1 MAVAATQARRQLTV
15 RGVLAHKHYLIVSY
29 YPLQER
35 LCHLCRDSH
44 PAWKGII
51 CNQCSAFFCF
61 RGLHRHFDIDLI
73 SFLRNGDSW
82 HCPKC
87 ECICNCRCCHFHQ
100 PYQSKDKPVRARIK
114 PVDTRGRIFGF
125 VDNVFDQKRGK
136 RASLAVTS
144 ASPNQDLSHRGVKR
158 SRAHKNVGEP
168 EGSGQHRDAFA
179 VLSAEPRGTR
189 SLDTSNAFPVTMATH
204 SQNDIGQTPSRAFD
218 PLGPFRR
225 ENQSQTESP
234 LSEIRRSSRSSET
247 HPGRYPHLPPPTSF
261 TSVLETPM
269 SSGPAERADPKGDA
283 TEEESIHDL
292 ESKLEALRGY
302 ANDILELSLVESHA
316 KILDRVSQLETEIEK
331 RKRRKTELLLSKLD
345 RDFPD
350 LADLAREE
358 ARRRGV

>member
-1 MAVAATQARRQLTV
+1 MEARRQLTV
-15 RGVLAHKHYLIVSY
+15 CGVLVQKHYLIVAY
-29 YPLQER
+29 YSVQER

-44 PAWKGII
+44 PAWKGIT
-51 CNQCSAFFCF
+51 CKQCSAFFCF
-61 RGLHRHFDIDLI
+61 RGLHRHFDVVLI

-100 PYQSKDKPVRARIK
+100 PYQSRDKPAQARIK
-114 PVDTRGRIFGF
+114 PIDTRGRILGF

-144 ASPNQDLSHRGVKR
+144 ASPNQGLSPRGVKR
-158 SRAHKNVGEP
+158 SRPHTNEGEP
-168 EGSGQHRDAFA
+168 GSSWQHRDSFA
-179 VLSAEPRGTR
+179 VVSAGSHGTR
-189 SLDTSNAFPVTMATH
+189 SLDTSNVSPVTMATP
-204 SQNDIGQTPSRAFD
+204 SRNDIGQTPSRVFD

-225 ENQSQTESP
+225 ENQSQTGSP
-234 LSEIRRSSRSSET
+234 FSDIRQSSRSSET
-247 HPGRYPHLPPPTSF
+247 HPGHYPHLPPPTSS
-261 TSVLETPM
+261 TSVLETPV
-269 SSGPAERADPKGDA
+269 SSGPAERVDPKGDA
-283 TEEESIHDL
+283 ADEENIQDL
-292 ESKLEALRGY
+292 ESKLETLRGY

-316 KILDRVSQLETEIEK
+316 KILDRISQLETEIEK
-331 RKRRKTELLLSKLD
+331 RKRRKTELLLSRLD